1 MRHKPQVLPGV
12 PLNEAVVLI
21 AERVKWLCPLPLV
34 VTCSEESRFFI
45 IQVFI
50 VSRSLGKVMIV
61 VFVPQAVGN
70 GSDAPVIKC
79 LLQCDGN
86 RRSLPV
92 AGHVAQFF
100 PQVKR
105 RVGVRPCAALD
116 HRSIGFL
123 NIDAGQVGENG
134 VGDDRDGMVAYHAV
148 VLLSPQVPDG
158 QVAIGVV
165 MAHHVVHKL
174 CRQVG
179 FEQEVKRM
187 RGAEGVPQRE
197 CGVVTLT
204 LGHLAYLVVGVH
216 VSAIDIAHG
225 VGLQQHM
232 VESGVEDL
240 LLFLSAVNIDA

>member
-1 MRHKPQVLPGV
+1 ML
-12 PLNEAVVLI
+12 
-21 AERVKWLCPLPLV
+21 
-34 VTCSEESRFFI
+34 
-45 IQVFI
+45 
-50 VSRSLGKVMIV
+50 
-61 VFVPQAVGN
+61 
-70 GSDAPVIKC
+70 
-79 LLQCDGN
+79 
-86 RRSLPV
+86 V

-116 HRSIGFL
+116 HRPIGFL

-187 RGAEGVPQRE
+187 RGAEGIPQRE

-204 LGHLAYLVVGVH
+204 LGHLAHLVVGVH

-225 VGLQQHM
+225 VGLQQHV

-240 LLFLSAVNIDA
+240 LLLIGAVNIDA